1 MKSII
6 IVLTIT
12 FCVSV
17 VSCINNHKQF
27 QPETTQYKDLLVIG
41 GNDTITNIKISSM
54 QTAKEQTSLKEH
66 GIRLTLQMSQLA
78 NNQEYLNLCS
88 NSKDVNKVVSDIS
101 QCKFNIPEKVF
112 CISHLQSS
120 LKVSANSCPEIFEKL
135 IRSIPAQ
142 LNALSGSALLA
153 ATSLLVSED
162 AFFMK

>member
-6 IVLTIT
+6 FVLTIT

-17 VSCINNHKQF
+17 VSCTNNHKQF

-41 GNDTITNIKISSM
+41 RNDTITNIKISSM

-101 QCKFNIPEKVF
+101 QC
-112 CISHLQSS
+112 
-120 LKVSANSCPEIFEKL
+120 
-135 IRSIPAQ
+135 
-142 LNALSGSALLA
+142 
-153 ATSLLVSED
+153 
-162 AFFMK
+162 